1 MSRKKTAD
9 DERHRVAERLR
20 EQPQWTID
28 TEFLEM
34 LGYLCDAVYGN
45 TDGEIDPYMWG
56 LQRDLADLLD
66 GSGYTR
72 CEDCRFADTLSCMP
86 GRVLCKRNNG
96 VWRPGD
102 SCSRSMPGRE
112 GDVADAD

>member
-1 MSRKKTAD
+1 MTPTS

-34 LGYLCDAVYGN
+34 LGYLCDAVYDR

-66 GSGYTR
+66 ENGSTR

-86 GRVLCKRNNG
+86 GRVTCRMHSGIWGK
-96 VWRPGD
+96 D
-102 SCSRSMPGRE
+102 DFCSKAKKRE
-112 GDVADAD
+112 GER

>member
-66 GSGYTR
+66 AGGTTR
-72 CEDCRFADTLSCMP
+72 CEDCKYADTLTCMP
-86 GRVLCKRNNG
+86 GRVLCKRKNG
-96 VWRPGD
+96 MWPLDGF
-102 SCSRSMPGRE
+102 CSYGEKRE
-112 GDVADAD
+112 D